1 MRKSYSSQLRLDSL
15 PIDQVPLNFDC
26 RDRIVPVLR
35 SLQHVY
41 SKPEVIA
48 KVMSAIGRDINGST
62 ASNLGRNGMDYWHIL
77 VLASVRLGCDYT
89 YDHLQELSENH
100 IKLRAI
106 MGIGSW
112 DEDTEFKWQRIRD
125 NVCQLTAETIDQ
137 ISQIIVAE
145 GHSIVPEAIE
155 NVRADS
161 FVMETNIHYPTE
173 SSLIRD
179 GLKKILAMCSELAFE
194 NNLAGWRQHRHL
206 WKRVKLLARKI
217 DRIAA
222 NKGPNYMARMQTP
235 YRELLQKSRQ
245 IIERARELC
254 VDLSLPEATEND
266 VFGPHTLQAFIAR
279 TERVMDTARRRV
291 LLGESVPNSD
301 KLFSVFEPHTQL
313 YKRGKAGS
321 PIQFGRQVLV
331 FEDAAGFIV
340 QGSLM
345 NRDQCDSEVAVN
357 ETKVLQERFD
367 NRVRRLSFDRGF
379 HSPENQDELAKLVAN
394 LCLPKPGAKQSVKQ
408 LATAD
413 EEFLVAKQNHPGVES
428 AIGALQNGNG
438 LQRCRDRSEIGFER
452 YMSLAVLG
460 RNLQTLGRL
469 LITKENPECQAALS
483 RRKAG

>member
-469 LITKENPECQAALS
+469 LITKENP
-483 RRKAG
+483 